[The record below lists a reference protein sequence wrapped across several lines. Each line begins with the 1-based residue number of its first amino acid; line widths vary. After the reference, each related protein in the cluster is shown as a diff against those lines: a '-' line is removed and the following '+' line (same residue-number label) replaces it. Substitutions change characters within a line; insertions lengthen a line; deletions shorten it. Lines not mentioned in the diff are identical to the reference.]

1 MGSYGKWKIN
11 ITQQRNL
18 VAAYK
23 LRNHIGRLI
32 QNKITVGHVTGFKNS
47 YKIKRM
53 GLSSFFQRQRKRKG
67 RAFAFFAF
75 EINTTSVSFDNFFTD
90 IKPQSQAGKSI
101 FAHPEKAA
109 KYFWL
114 IGYRNS
120 YPKIPH
126 RKNDVF
132 SRFF

>member
-1 MGSYGKWKIN
+1 MENQYYPTKEPGGCLQIEKPYW
-11 ITQQRNL
+11 Q
-18 VAAYK
+18 AYSK
-23 LRNHIGRLI
+23 QNNGRACDRFQKFL
-32 QNKITVGHVTGFKNS
+32 Q
-47 YKIKRM
+47 IKRM

-126 RKNDVF
+126 RKNDVL